1 MHGAVKVRVP
11 LRLRAVRACLAV
23 TCASVVLT
31 LAACSGGATDTS
43 LFPLDAGHR
52 WSYRVST
59 ERENNTVET
68 ESLELLSE
76 GRDDIDSV
84 PTWKRRST
92 SGAHYW
98 LRTDDSGIFRVAS
111 RSDLDAD
118 PERDPA
124 PRYVLKKP
132 YVVGT
137 QWSSPTTAYLL
148 KRRQDFPS
156 EVRYTHPSIPMNYVI
171 EAVGLKV
178 DTALGPRE
186 GCLRVKGSGVVKL
199 YADGV
204 VGWKD
209 LPLTTSEWYCPGI
222 GLVRLER
229 TEPAEST
236 FISGGR
242 LTMELT
248 DFH

>member
-1 MHGAVKVRVP
+1 M
-11 LRLRAVRACLAV
+11 LM
-23 TCASVVLT
+23 
-31 LAACSGGATDTS
+31 LAACTGPTPDSS
-43 LFPLDAGHR
+43 LFPLNAGHR
-52 WSYRVST
+52 WAYRVST
-59 ERENNTVET
+59 ELENNTVET
-68 ESLELLSE
+68 ESMELVSE
-76 GRDDIDSV
+76 GRDDIDSK
-84 PTWKRRST
+84 PTWKRRSST
-92 SGAHYW
+92 GAHYW
-98 LRTDDSGIFRVAS
+98 LRADDSGIFRIAS
-111 RSDLDAD
+111 RSDLDAE
-118 PERDPA
+118 PERDPS

-137 QWSSPTTAYLL
+137 QWSTPTTAYLL
-148 KRRQDFPS
+148 TRRQDFPA

-186 GCLRVKGSGVVKL
+186 GCLRVKGNGVVKL

-209 LPLTTSEWYCPGI
+209 LPLVTTEWYCPGI

-229 TEPAEST
+229 SEPAEST
-236 FISGGR
+236 FITGGR

-248 DFH
+248 DFR